1 GSEYPL
7 LQAAF
12 ILVSVFGY
20 YGLWPRILLT
30 YIGYDSADAVSALI
44 LLLGLPFLLL
54 GLSALLLWCCRLQQH
69 SARLPLL
76 LVWCAS
82 VLVALWLLNGAGM
95 LHDRVRQGWS
105 AAGVIFT
112 LFSFVVMSLGRKGF
126 RSAGDRLGWLGLMA
140 ALGLV
145 FVSGLT
151 ALALLPAYEQAFI
164 LLFFLLTAA
173 LPVLYVYGAERAQSP
188 RVSGFDAFFERH
200 GISKREAQIIH
211 GIYEGRTNQEIA
223 NHLFLSLQTVKD
235 HTSRIYQKTFVK
247 NRGQLTALL
256 RDNL

>member
-7 LQAAF
+7 LQGAF

-20 YGLWPRILLT
+20 YGLWPRLLLT

-54 GLSALLLWCCRLQQH
+54 GLSALLLWCCRLQQR
-69 SARLPLL
+69 SAHLPLL
-76 LVWCAS
+76 LAWCTA
-82 VLVALWLLNGAGM
+82 VLVALWLLNGEWM
-95 LHDRVRQGWS
+95 VHNRVRQAWS

-112 LFSFVVMSLGRKGF
+112 LFSLVVMGLGGKGF
-126 RSAGDRLGWLGLMA
+126 VSAGARLGWLGTTA
-140 ALGLV
+140 ALGVV
-145 FVSGLT
+145 FISGLT
-151 ALALLPAYEQAFI
+151 PLTLLSAYEQAFI
-164 LLFFLLTAA
+164 LLFFLLTAT
-173 LPVLYVYGAERAQSP
+173 LPVLYVYRAERPQGTKT
-188 RVSGFDAFFERH
+188 SGFDAFFERH
-200 GISKREAQIIH
+200 GISKREAQIIQ

-223 NHLFLSLQTVKD
+223 NRLFLSLQTVKD

-256 RDNL
+256 RDIL